1 MIKTEVLDGS
11 KKKKKIVLL
20 NPDAIVSVEE
30 VEEDLYQIFLIDGRM
45 YYMTLQMFQENFE
58 EEEEIKRS

>member
-11 KKKKKIVLL
+11 RRKTKFVLL
-20 NPDAIVSVEE
+20 NPDAIVSIEQVED
-30 VEEDLYQIFLIDGRM
+30 DLYQIFLIDGRI
-45 YYMTLQMFQENFE
+45 YHMTLQMFQENFE